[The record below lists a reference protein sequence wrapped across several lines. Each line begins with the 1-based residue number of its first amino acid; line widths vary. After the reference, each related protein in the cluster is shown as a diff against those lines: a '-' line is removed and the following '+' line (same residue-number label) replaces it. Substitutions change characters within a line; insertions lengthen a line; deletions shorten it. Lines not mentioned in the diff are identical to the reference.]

1 LNSKTI
7 PLIFTVSLVILISLA
22 PSANALFL
30 EWDGVIDELPD
41 SGFDPLGQQWGY
53 ESGFWAMTDDWKGD
67 DWITDFHIEFNGLA
81 PETQIFE
88 AFLFNFEADVPDM
101 IAQWDCEIVDEI
113 KIWCRA
119 VDSIT
124 DRIDPGDFFELVV
137 FLDTESEPSIT
148 FNAEWTM
155 GEQMQQPVGGEL
167 LPIETTSLLLA
178 SAQSYSWMIP
188 VIVSGIGIGLFVVS
202 RKSENS

>member
-41 SGFDPLGQQWGY
+41 SGFDPLGHRWSYGGDSWGI
-53 ESGFWAMTDDWKGD
+53 GTTWKGD
-67 DWITDFHIEFNGLA
+67 DWITDFHIEFNGLD
-81 PETQIFE
+81 PETQIFRGS
-88 AFLFNFEADVPDM
+88 FFNFDANFVE
-101 IAQWDCEIVDEI
+101 WDCEIVDETKVSCI
-113 KIWCRA
+113 A
-119 VDSIT
+119 VDPIT
-124 DRIDPGDFFELVV
+124 DRVNPGDFFEAVV
-137 FLDTESEPSIT
+137 FLDTESNPSIT

-167 LPIETTSLLLA
+167 LPIESTSLLLA
-178 SAQSYSWMIP
+178 GAQSFSWMIP
-188 VIVSGIGIGLFVVS
+188 VVLSVLGIGLFVVS

>member
-1 LNSKTI
+1 MNSKTI

-53 ESGFWAMTDDWKGD
+53 ADDVWAIFGNWKGD
-67 DWITDFHIEFNGLA
+67 DWITDFHIEFNGLD
-81 PETQIFE
+81 PETQIFS
-88 AFLFNFEADVPDM
+88 AFLTIFPDVEPFFID
-101 IAQWDCEIVDEI
+101 WDCEIVDEI
-113 KIWCRA
+113 KVWCRA
-119 VDSIT
+119 VDPIT
-124 DRIDPGDFFELVV
+124 DRLNPGEFFELTV

-155 GEQMQQPVGGEL
+155 GEQMQPVGGEL
-167 LPIETTSLLLA
+167 LSLNTTSLLLA
-178 SAQSYSWMIP
+178 SAQTFSWMIP
-188 VIVSGIGIGLFVVS
+188 VILSVLGIGLFVAS